1 MFYVVAKWSYGQI
14 GIPFFLTLIKGLYF
28 IHCQIYLMNNNFEL
42 KGTSLSLA
50 FEDFLDFVQSV
61 LQTWAS

>member
-1 MFYVVAKWSYGQI
+1 MSWQNGCMAKLEF
-14 GIPFFLTLIKGLYF
+14 PFLMLIKGLYF
-28 IHCQIYLMNNNFEL
+28 IHRQIYLINNNFEL

-50 FEDFLDFVQSV
+50 FEDFLGFVQII